1 MLVNCQ
7 VFVKTKCRQYRTISE
22 NNICAVA
29 RQLVDEKD
37 ERQYPLDAVGVS
49 RTGLN
54 IKVEKMPTCHN
65 Y

>member
-7 VFVKTKCRQYRTISE
+7 VLAKTECRQYRTISK
-22 NNICAVA
+22 NNLCAVA
-29 RQLVDEKD
+29 GQLVDERG
-37 ERQYPLDAVGVS
+37 ERQYLLDAVGAS